1 MNGLALM
8 RINDDD
14 ISQLLCTLDEDGVI
28 QRPTIGEKTRFRS
41 KLEDWKIMVKL
52 EKNKQENNGTE
63 NE

>member
-28 QRPTIGEKTRFRS
+28 QRPAIEEKTRFRS